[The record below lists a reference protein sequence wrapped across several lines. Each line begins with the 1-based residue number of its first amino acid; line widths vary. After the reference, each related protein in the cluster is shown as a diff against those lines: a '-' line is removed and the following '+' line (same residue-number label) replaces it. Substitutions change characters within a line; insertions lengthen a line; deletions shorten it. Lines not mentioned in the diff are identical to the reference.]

1 MSWLES
7 SSVLLT
13 VRGTLV
19 PTDRNEAR
27 QLHNQTA
34 GSDEGVAAARS
45 LGDLSHNVYTPL
57 PGAPGADGDEL
68 LFLDVWKNA
77 EGIGMFFSDAQV
89 QHGASLLFS
98 DREAVVWMPA
108 DNAFGFELS
117 APMHLTGRYLG
128 VARGVVDDPHTA
140 VDVFRDTLE
149 PTLSDARR
157 LGQLSHQLFVRLPM
171 PEDDGPPEVI
181 GLDVW
186 ADPDG
191 MGEYYQSLSGFE
203 AAFSGEP
210 NTSVW
215 EQATGGTWTEW

>member
-1 MSWLES
+1 MPSLNS
-7 SSVLLT
+7 PSVLLT
-13 VRGTLV
+13 VRGTLI
-19 PTDRNEAR
+19 PTDRDEAR

-34 GSDEGVAAARS
+34 GSAEGVAAARS
-45 LGDLSHNVYTPL
+45 LGDLSHNVFTPL
-57 PGAPGADGDEL
+57 PGAPGAAENEL

-89 QHGASLLFS
+89 QEGAAMLFS

-108 DNAFGFELS
+108 DGAFGFELA

-128 VARGVVDDPHTA
+128 VARGPITDPHAA
-140 VDVFRDTLE
+140 VDAFRATLE
-149 PTLSDARR
+149 PTISDARR
-157 LGQLSHQLFVRLPM
+157 LGQLSHQLYVRLPM
-171 PEDDGPPEVI
+171 PDQPAPAEVI

-186 ADPDG
+186 ADPNG
-191 MGEYYQSLSGFE
+191 MGEYYESLSGFE

-210 NTSVW
+210 QTSVW